1 MIQNRKVLRPNINH
15 LEISGFRFYAG
26 LIIGLFYSFSLY
38 AFLYMGRE
46 VFRILSI
53 QQNYDL
59 WVLTDS
65 EVNFY
70 NLFFAFVSVIFGQ
83 SFCFTYWIYKPKKF
97 FSRINFRRDTI
108 VNDQRVLMWAFL
120 SWFSKLAVVYGIMFG
135 FSFRGGYY
143 TFSLYPDYKYIFVLV
158 IIVLFLQSWNTIRQT
173 FKRTSLKWLI
183 VSALIVSAI
192 SFGMSMIN
200 VVDYNK
206 LNESILQKNIHHNY
220 ILELPES
227 ATYSRSE
234 RLSLVEN
241 IYVALP
247 KGGDKSTGPV
257 IVIHSEEVALADL
270 YHKINQLRLNRDDV
284 DRKFMTFQL
293 FIQKGIDMGYVNK
306 LKHELSKAGHSQIGY
321 MVTPINPKFDQK
333 YYVHFS
339 FKMKLP
345 GIDSKKYSIHDAY
358 QYFSKYKNSIE
369 IKQLETD
376 DCLVNDT
383 LVELEKLKKMLKTQ
397 MQRNSNYAIKFYVN
411 DSVDF
416 SSYFKVLVYSK
427 EAVNELRDQYSL
439 SMYSRKYDELFSEDE
454 MDDVQKKYPYR
465 IIELSNQQLEI
476 LNMHDKKISKQ

>member
-1 MIQNRKVLRPNINH
+1 
-15 LEISGFRFYAG
+15 
-26 LIIGLFYSFSLY
+26 
-38 AFLYMGRE
+38 MGRE
-46 VFRILSI
+46 AFRILSI
-53 QQNYDL
+53 DQNYDL
-59 WVLTDS
+59 WVLTDA
-65 EVNFY
+65 EVSFY

-83 SFCFTYWIYKPKKF
+83 SFCFTYWIHRPKKF
-97 FSRINFRRDTI
+97 FSNINFRRDTI

-135 FSFRGGYY
+135 FSFRSGYY
-143 TFSLYPDYKYIFVLV
+143 TFSLYPDYKYIFFLV
-158 IIVLFLQSWNTIRQT
+158 IIVLFFQSWNTIRPT
-173 FKRTSLKWLI
+173 FKHTSLKWLI

-206 LNESILQKNIHHNY
+206 LNESVLQKNIHHNY

-227 ATYSRSE
+227 STYSRSE

-257 IVIHSEEVALADL
+257 IVIHNEEVALADL

-293 FIQKGIDMGYVNK
+293 FIHKEIDMGFVNK

-321 MVTPINPKFDQK
+321 MVTPFDPKFDQK
-333 YYVHFS
+333 YYIHFS

-345 GIDSKKYSIHDAY
+345 GIDSEKYNIHDAY
-358 QYFSKYKNSIE
+358 EYFNRYENSIE
-369 IKQLETD
+369 IKQLESGV
-376 DCLVNDT
+376 CLVNDT
-383 LVELEKLKKMLKTQ
+383 LIELKKLKESLKERI
-397 MQRNSNYAIKFYVN
+397 QRNSNYAIKFFVN
-411 DSVDF
+411 NSVDF
-416 SSYFKVLVYSK
+416 SNYFKVLVYSK

-439 SMYSRKYDELFSEDE
+439 SMYSRKYDEIFREDE
-454 MDDVQKKYPYR
+454 LDDVQKKYPYS
-465 IIELSNQQLEI
+465 IIELSTQQLEI
-476 LNMHDKKISKQ
+476 LNLKELPKQ